1 MYVVSKSSHLILF
14 FMVRE
19 TSTLSSVTALLKFHR
34 QPQWRWISFCPHPL
48 HNLLFVAFLT
58 KAILTGVRL
67 YLMVLW
73 TSVSQTV
80 GDIDSFSWDLFRT
93 VWSKLACWN
102 WPLGG
107 LPPLPSFPLTSL
119 VNAECTSRTFASGS
133 RAGNQKAPACPQASG
148 WCFSAAASLLP
159 CFGLS
164 STYTLTWSL
173 WGPLLL
179 WGGHSVLSSL
189 SCGIQ

>member
-1 MYVVSKSSHLILF
+1 MLYKECPSEIFLWNFLGSVLALGALYYWSFFLVYVVSNSSHLILF

-73 TSVSQTV
+73 TSVSQTL
-80 GDIDSFSWDLFRT
+80 GDIDSFSWDLFRMLRLKLT
-93 VWSKLACWN
+93 CWNRLLEGLPKLAF
-102 WPLGG
+102 LFAG
-107 LPPLPSFPLTSL
+107 LP
-119 VNAECTSRTFASGS
+119 
-133 RAGNQKAPACPQASG
+133 
-148 WCFSAAASLLP
+148 
-159 CFGLS
+159 
-164 STYTLTWSL
+164 
-173 WGPLLL
+173 
-179 WGGHSVLSSL
+179 
-189 SCGIQ
+189 